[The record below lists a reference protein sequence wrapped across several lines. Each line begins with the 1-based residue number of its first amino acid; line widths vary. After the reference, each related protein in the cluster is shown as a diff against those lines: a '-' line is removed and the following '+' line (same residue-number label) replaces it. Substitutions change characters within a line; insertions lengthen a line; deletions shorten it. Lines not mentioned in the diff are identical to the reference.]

1 MAIFD
6 PSQPKRVYRRFETLK
21 KKKFVSFVV
30 SSRTMKKREINEN
43 SSILKKNVEAN
54 VEVEVEVKVTVEVK
68 VAVKVAVK
76 VEVKVEVKVTVG
88 VEN

>member
-43 SSILKKNVEAN
+43 SSILKNVEAN